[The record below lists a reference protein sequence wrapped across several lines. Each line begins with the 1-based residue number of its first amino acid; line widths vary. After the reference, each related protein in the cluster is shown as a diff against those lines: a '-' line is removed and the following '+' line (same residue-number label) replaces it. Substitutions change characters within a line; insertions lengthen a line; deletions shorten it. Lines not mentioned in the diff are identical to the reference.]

1 MLWHKSITAAFLTAF
16 CCTSTLMANPSTT
29 ETPVSWSHG
38 DPELQWGPCPE
49 FMPEGCAIAV
59 LHGDPSKKNADIF
72 FKVPAGAVVPRHT
85 HTSAERMVLVSG
97 ALRVTYDGQ
106 ERVDMKA
113 GIYAYGPPEL
123 PHKAV
128 CTGAEACVLAI
139 AFEQPIDAFPQPPG
153 GS

>member
-1 MLWHKSITAAFLTAF
+1 MPWHKKITAAFLTAV
-16 CCTSTLMANPSTT
+16 CGSSLLAAAPSMG
-29 ETPVSWSHG
+29 EAPVSWSHE
-38 DPELQWGPCPE
+38 DPDLQWGPCPE

-72 FKVPAGAVVPRHT
+72 FRVPAGAVVPRHT

-97 ALRVTYDGQ
+97 ALRVTYDGHDP
-106 ERVDMKA
+106 VDMKP
-113 GIYAYGPPEL
+113 GIYAYGPPEM

-139 AFEQPIDAFPQPPG
+139 AFEQPIDAFPHPPG
-153 GS
+153 DS